1 MIITIIIVVMKNP
14 DQERGLASTSTQID
28 DRLSPGNITVLQG
41 NQWWWWRCW
50 WRWWWWCWW
59 RCWWGRLSLTSTK
72 VIETLVSLSIVSS
85 AFIMKNLFSS
95 RRDRHACLQDLQ
107 PWQQIGECFYLV
119 LLYFSFG
126 NAMSWWYQK
135 HWDRSPKRQ
144 KQKKENFPDT
154 WSNCLYHTEKT
165 GEEIDGGLVCRG

>member
-1 MIITIIIVVMKNP
+1 MMMLMTMLMRKTFPDKHQGDRDSCII
-14 DQERGLASTSTQID
+14 
-28 DRLSPGNITVLQG
+28 
-41 NQWWWWRCW
+41 
-50 WRWWWWCWW
+50 
-59 RCWWGRLSLTSTK
+59 
-72 VIETLVSLSIVSS
+72 VSLSIVSS

-144 KQKKENFPDT
+144 KQKRRILILEATVFIIQKKHAKKLMVVWSAEDRKSCLQPKRTHFKYRNTLKIPKILICREN
-154 WSNCLYHTEKT
+154 WQ
-165 GEEIDGGLVCRG
+165 